1 MSNFKRGKDKN
12 IDKEDKVII
21 IDHEKCKPKTPVF
34 DYLVAKSKIC
44 EKECILKN
52 GNKIEIS
59 ESCCMMCF
67 NLAKR
72 SPGNAISVVK
82 LPTNLQT
89 NITYCYGKNCFK
101 LHGLPSPQPGS
112 ILGLLGINGIGKST
126 ALKLLSGKII
136 PNFGVFDENA
146 PSKKDII
153 KYYRG
158 SELQNYFNKLYK
170 GNLKIS
176 IKPQNIFKYV
186 KNFEGQHVEQ
196 IIDKY
201 NKKKKK
207 KEVSDKLQ
215 ITHLFDRNIEQLSG
229 GELQRLIIALTVL
242 IDADVYFFDECSSF
256 LDVKQRLVVNDIIRS
271 LVDPCQ
277 WDSNVNAKN
286 KYVIVVEHDLAILDY
301 VSDYVQSLYGKP
313 SIYGVVTNKSNVSN
327 GINQFMEGYIKSE
340 NIKFRPYELSFK
352 NSLALKI
359 KSGDSKDKQFYPNME
374 KTYESSGFKIK
385 VKKGS
390 FSKNEIICLMGEN
403 GTGKTT
409 FINMLI
415 DNLSGFSYSHKQQHL
430 EEEYSKIKITVQ
442 DLLENK
448 INKSLG
454 NKNFKF
460 MVLNPL
466 KIESIKD
473 IKVSDLSGGQLQ
485 RLAITICLGTPAN
498 LYLIDEPS
506 AGLDCEQRVIVSK
519 VIQKWLIEHLNKT
532 CFLIEHDFLMTS
544 TISDNIIVFEGAPG
558 IESIANTPT
567 NLSFG
572 FNKFLKKLNITF
584 RRDPNNYRPRIN
596 KKNSTKD
603 KEQKLSNQY
612 FLFD

>member
-1 MSNFKRGKDKN
+1 
-12 IDKEDKVII
+12 
-21 IDHEKCKPKTPVF
+21 
-34 DYLVAKSKIC
+34 
-44 EKECILKN
+44 
-52 GNKIEIS
+52 
-59 ESCCMMCF
+59 
-67 NLAKR
+67 
-72 SPGNAISVVK
+72 
-82 LPTNLQT
+82 
-89 NITYCYGKNCFK
+89 
-101 LHGLPSPQPGS
+101 
-112 ILGLLGINGIGKST
+112 
-126 ALKLLSGKII
+126 
-136 PNFGVFDENA
+136 
-146 PSKKDII
+146 
-153 KYYRG
+153 
-158 SELQNYFNKLYK
+158 
-170 GNLKIS
+170 
-176 IKPQNIFKYV
+176 
-186 KNFEGQHVEQ
+186 
-196 IIDKY
+196 
-201 NKKKKK
+201 
-207 KEVSDKLQ
+207 
-215 ITHLFDRNIEQLSG
+215 
-229 GELQRLIIALTVL
+229 
-242 IDADVYFFDECSSF
+242 
-256 LDVKQRLVVNDIIRS
+256 
-271 LVDPCQ
+271 
-277 WDSNVNAKN
+277 
-286 KYVIVVEHDLAILDY
+286 
-301 VSDYVQSLYGKP
+301 
-313 SIYGVVTNKSNVSN
+313 
-327 GINQFMEGYIKSE
+327 MEGYIKSE